1 MIVGNIIGIIGEVY
15 NQVKKARQHKKIDD
29 YLWKMRE
36 IQLEKERVAQEKAE
50 LKKQQEEEEFRRKKR
65 LMCPKPEEYE
75 EVMKERLEIRLAEE
89 RKIEQMI

>member
-36 IQLEKERVAQEKAE
+36 I
-50 LKKQQEEEEFRRKKR
+50 
-65 LMCPKPEEYE
+65 
-75 EVMKERLEIRLAEE
+75 
-89 RKIEQMI
+89 